1 METDV
6 RHHPDRSSYDLYVDG
21 ERVGTAQY
29 HVAGTVAVMA
39 HTEVDPRHRGQGLG
53 AVLVREALE
62 DVRRRGLSVQ
72 PRCPFVARF
81 IEDNP
86 AYRDLLA
93 A

>member
-6 RHHPDRSSYDLYVDG
+6 RHDADRSSYDLYVDG
-21 ERVGTAQY
+21 ERAGVVDY
-29 HVAGTVAVMA
+29 HLTGTVATIS
-39 HTEVDPRHRGQGLG
+39 HTEVAPCHRGRGLG
-53 AVLVREALE
+53 ALLVREALE
-62 DVRRRGLSVQ
+62 DLRRRGLSVR